1 MRSQPDQPQTKAL
14 IRKLSFFLG
23 FHVMMPMPLSHWKS
37 RRSKRSKQS
46 KQKYTGIF
54 WCLAMLIHFK
64 FGDVRFNIQPLA
76 ACKAH
81 LWTFATSRTNSN
93 SVSQFSCDVS
103 SMKSLIKSNWLSR
116 LIPTSI
122 CITLCQHPRL
132 VIWKGVTRKK
142 APKDTLQLLR
152 RCLEQS
158 HPTGFRVTSLP
169 QPIGK
174 TSKTPSIAEEW
185 GQILSNLGERNSAYK
200 KIWAKEGLF
209 MELKGNC
216 SEIPC

>member
-1 MRSQPDQPQTKAL
+1 
-14 IRKLSFFLG
+14 
-23 FHVMMPMPLSHWKS
+23 
-37 RRSKRSKQS
+37 
-46 KQKYTGIF
+46 
-54 WCLAMLIHFK
+54 MLIHFK

-93 SVSQFSCDVS
+93 SDSQFSCDVS
-103 SMKSLIKSNWLSR
+103 SMKSLIK
-116 LIPTSI
+116 
-122 CITLCQHPRL
+122 HPRL

-158 HPTGFRVTSLP
+158 HLIGFRVTSLP

-200 KIWAKEGLF
+200 KY
-209 MELKGNC
+209 ELKRAFSWNWR
-216 SEIPC
+216 EIGVKFLAKYRHVSGMWSALPKYRMLEFKEPPDMVKIGGQRWSRRVFNWWILIWNGATLTPIGPPFRFQKR